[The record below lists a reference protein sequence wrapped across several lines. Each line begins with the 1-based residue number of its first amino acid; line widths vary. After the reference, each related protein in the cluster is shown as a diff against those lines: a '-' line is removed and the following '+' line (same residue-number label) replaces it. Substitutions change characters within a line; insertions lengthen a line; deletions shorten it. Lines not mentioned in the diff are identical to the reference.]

1 MFKNTAI
8 QQIVDSYKPIW
19 ALNHAMGLFEWDL
32 ETFMPFDGARSRG
45 FAQAQLALMRQ
56 RRVLN
61 LTETVSKAAMSSDL
75 SDYEKGIVR
84 TIKRELN
91 YYTKVPPELIEELQ
105 RTATEATVV
114 WREARKKSDFALFEP
129 HLEKI
134 VALKRKEADKLGYEG
149 HPYNALLDIYEEDLT
164 TSDVDRVFMRLLP
177 NLKRILSKVQSG
189 RSFPSTHRLEDIS
202 YDEEAMKRVNKE
214 ILQILGMPDKTFRMD
229 VSTHPF
235 TTGLSLDD
243 VRITTRYEGKSFRDT
258 IYSVIHECGHAL
270 YDLQTDHALEYT
282 PIVSGA
288 SLGMHES
295 QSRFWEN
302 FVGRSREFTK
312 LLYPVLRKNLSFM
325 SQFSE
330 EDVYKYFNLVRPSLI
345 RVEADEIT
353 YNFHIVVR
361 YEVEKKL
368 IGGEVA
374 VSEVP
379 VIWDDMM
386 EQYVGVRPKNLAEGA
401 LQDVHWSGGMVGYF
415 PTYSLGNVIAGMVYS
430 RLGQDMNVQ
439 DTVRHGGMARIKTW
453 LGEHIHR
460 WGSTYSPKEL
470 QRRTFGDV
478 YNSEHL
484 VKYLEEKYLA

>member
-1 MFKNTAI
+1 MFKNPAV
-8 QQIVDSYKPIW
+8 QQIVESYKPIW

-32 ETFMPFDGARSRG
+32 DTFMPLDGARSRG

-56 RRVLN
+56 QRVLN
-61 LTETVSKAAMSSDL
+61 LTETVSRAAMSSDL

-84 TIKRELN
+84 TIKKELN
-91 YYTKVPPELIEELQ
+91 YYAKVPPELIEELQ

-164 TSDVDRVFMRLLP
+164 TSDVDSVFVPLLP

-189 RSFPSTHRLEDIS
+189 GYFPSTHQLEDIS
-202 YDEEAMKRVNKE
+202 YEEDAMKRVNNE

-235 TTGLSLDD
+235 TSALSLDD

-258 IYSVIHECGHAL
+258 IYSVIHESGHAL
-270 YDLQTDHALEYT
+270 YDLQMDHALEYT
-282 PIVSGA
+282 PLVGGTSYA
-288 SLGMHES
+288 MHES

-312 LLYPVLRKNLSFM
+312 LLYPVLRKKLDFM

-361 YEVEKKL
+361 YELEKKL
-368 IGGEVA
+368 IGGEAA

-386 EQYVGVRPKNLAEGA
+386 EQYLGVRPKNLAEGA
-401 LQDVHWSGGMVGYF
+401 LQDVHWSEGLVGYF
-415 PTYSLGNVIAGMVYS
+415 PTYSLGNVIAGMVYG
-430 RLGQDMNVQ
+430 RLRQDMNVQ
-439 DTVRHGGMARIKTW
+439 DTVRHQDMARIKTW

-470 QRRTFGDV
+470 QRRTFGEV
-478 YNSEHL
+478 YNSKHL